1 MIKTIMKCPVCG
13 KEFVTEYWEGG
24 YIDHVSNWV
33 DNYKIK
39 LNRLNNLDDI
49 INDLTISSLNYRD
62 EKDIIER
69 KNCFIKWLRK
79 QKVSEDIIK
88 EIEERTL
95 ERLKHIA
102 DVNNDVKLIKKIIN
116 KYENDLDRE
125 HIKRKI

>member
-13 KEFVTEYWEGG
+13 KEFITKYWEGG
-24 YIDHVSNWV
+24 YIDHVSNFV

-39 LNRLNNLDDI
+39 LNKLNNLDDI
-49 INDLTISSLNYRD
+49 INDLTIHSLNYRE

-102 DVNNDVKLIKKIIN
+102 EVNNDVEFIKEIIN
-116 KYENDLDRE
+116 KYDNYLDIE

>member
-13 KEFVTEYWEGG
+13 KEFITKYWEGG

-49 INDLTISSLNYRD
+49 INDLTIHNLNYRE

-69 KNCFIKWLRK
+69 KNCFIKWLIK

-88 EIEERTL
+88 EIEKRTL

-102 DVNNDVKLIKKIIN
+102 EVNNDVKFIKEIIN
-116 KYENDLDRE
+116 KYDNYLDIE

>member
-1 MIKTIMKCPVCG
+1 MIKTIMICPVCG
-13 KEFVTEYWEGG
+13 KEFYSKYWEGG

-39 LNRLNNLDDI
+39 LNKLDNLDDI
-49 INDLTISSLNYRD
+49 INDLTIDNLNYRE

-69 KNCFIKWLRK
+69 KNCFVKWLRK
-79 QKVSEDIIK
+79 QKVSEDFIK

-102 DVNNDVKLIKKIIN
+102 EVNNDVKFIKEIIN
-116 KYENDLDRE
+116 KHDNYLDIE